1 MGTTLRIGIE
11 IGGTKQQLVAGDA
24 EGNII
29 DRCRFSVDA
38 EGGGPVIRERIA
50 EELPA
55 LVTAHKPE
63 RIGVGFG
70 GPVDI
75 TKGTVAVSHQVEGW
89 SGFPLRDWLH
99 DLTGLPVVIEN
110 DANTAAL
117 AEALRGAG
125 RGYNPAFYINM
136 GSGVGGGLVLDGKIY
151 HGAAP
156 GEVEV
161 GHLRLDPDGTTVED
175 RCSGWAIDRAI
186 RAAIADASDC
196 TLAKLI
202 GDTENSEGGEAKHL
216 ATALAQNDPIAEA
229 IHGTLTRDLAF
240 ALSHVTHLIHPQAI
254 TLGGGLALI
263 GEPLRQ
269 GIAENLP
276 EFLMEIYGEGPK
288 IKLAKLGEDAVP
300 VGALLL

>member
-1 MGTTLRIGIE
+1 MSLRIGIE
-11 IGGTKQQLVAGDA
+11 IGGTKQQIVAGDA
-24 EGNII
+24 EGSIL
-29 DRCRFSVDA
+29 DRCRFSVDS

-50 EELPA
+50 EELSA
-55 LVTAHKPE
+55 LVAAHKPE

-99 DLTGLPVVIEN
+99 ELTGLPVVIEN

-125 RGYNPAFYINM
+125 RGFNPAFYINM
-136 GSGVGGGLVLDGKIY
+136 GSGVGGGLVIDGKIY

-161 GHLRLDPDGTTVED
+161 GHLRLDPNGTTVED

-186 RAAIADASDC
+186 RAAIADAPDC

-202 GDTENSEGGEAKHL
+202 GDEQGGEAKHL
-216 ATALAQNDPIAEA
+216 ATALAQNDPIAQS
-229 IHGTLTRDLAF
+229 ILDTLTRDLAF
-240 ALSHVTHLIHPQAI
+240 ALSHVTHLFHPQVI
-254 TLGGGLALI
+254 TLGGGLSLV
-263 GEPLRQ
+263 GEPIRQ
-269 GIAENLP
+269 AIAEKLP
-276 EFLMEIYGEGPK
+276 GFLMEIYGKGPE
-288 IKLAKLGEDAVP
+288 IKLAELNEDAVP